1 MVGVE
6 ALDLILHPVR
16 LRILHAMSGGR
27 MRTTADLCA
36 DLSDVPKTSLY
47 RHVGLLAEAG
57 ALEVVGEQRVHGAV
71 ERTYRL
77 RREGATVD
85 ADTAASMSL
94 KDHRHGFAA
103 AAAALIAEF
112 NAYLDRE
119 DANPTADSVSY
130 RQGPLWL
137 SQEEVVELVDET
149 RRVLGPR
156 WANQPGPGRRPHLL
170 ATILFPLAHGPA
182 GAEAERRPGAAE
194 GRPGQ
199 S

>member
-1 MVGVE
+1 MDVD

-27 MRTTADLCA
+27 TRTTSDLCA
-36 DLSDVPKTSLY
+36 DLPDVPKTSLY

-57 ALEVVGEQRVHGAV
+57 ALEVAGEQRVHGAV

-94 KDHRHGFAA
+94 QDHRHGFAA

-119 DANPTADSVSY
+119 HADPTADLVSY
-130 RQGPLWL
+130 RQGPVWL
-137 SQEEVVELVDET
+137 SREELAELIDEM
-149 RRVLGPR
+149 RRVLARR
-156 WANQPGPGRRPHLL
+156 WGNEPGPGRRPHLL
-170 ATILFPLAHGPA
+170 ATIVFPLAHGP
-182 GAEAERRPGAAE
+182 
-194 GRPGQ
+194 